1 MLKKEFVK
9 KVSDKTGLTVRESE
23 KAVNAVLD
31 AIVENVCQG
40 KRVSFVGFGTFYS
53 MKRASSVGR
62 NPRTGKTIPIAERTI
77 PKFKFGKVF
86 KQTVLETKKNEL
98 NKSNKS
104 N

>member
-31 AIVENVCQG
+31 TIVENVCQG

-86 KQTVLETKKNEL
+86 KQTVLETKENESPKL
-98 NKSNKS
+98 NKSN
-104 N
+104 

>member
-23 KAVNAVLD
+23 KVVNAVLD
-31 AIVENVCQG
+31 TIVENVCQG

-86 KQTVLETKKNEL
+86 KQTVLETKENESLKL
-98 NKSNKS
+98 NKSN
-104 N
+104 